1 MLNPT
6 FRFAP
11 NRVRKLVMLG
21 CAAAALAGVSIAAMV
36 ASAPAAPYKITVNQ
50 DRLVNA
56 QNEPQNWLMM
66 NGDYSSSRYSK
77 LTQINRDNV
86 KNLRMVWALA
96 LSGMQ
101 DIGQN
106 GPENEVNPLID
117 NGFMYTT
124 DGWGTVYKID
134 ARDPNKG
141 EFVWISNSG
150 VRHEGNV
157 PRTRGIALWEDL
169 VIANLP
175 DGRVIAINRDSGE
188 IVWDKKVA
196 VANEFGSM
204 EKFFTAPLVAEGKV
218 IIANG
223 AGDGLTRGWLAAL
236 DARTGNELW
245 RWYVVPKPGDPGSE
259 TWKDS
264 NNAWKTGG
272 GGLWQTGSYD
282 PATRVTIWGTGNP
295 IPQMDPEARPGDNLY
310 TNSAVA
316 LDIDT
321 GKLVWY
327 FQYTPNDGWDYDEI
341 GVHMLYDTVINGETR
356 KAVAHFGRNGFFYT
370 LDRDNGSFI
379 KGGQYVNEL
388 NWTKGLDPK
397 TGKPL
402 EYDPSLDVQKYIP
415 AARPMRADGN
425 KMMRVCPTWHGG
437 VAHQPFVPFLQP
449 GQVYPRLWRR
459 ALKATSRRTA
469 RKVRIQEP
477 RRGHSTIKAQFEKHT
492 FSSDLYYGSIT
503 AYDAENQ
510 KIIAKAV
517 TDIEIRSGAL
527 VTAGGIVF
535 TALQDGWII
544 AYNDETLEELWR
556 FKRQHAA
563 RGLAGPPTRSA
574 RKTVPLRSADRQP
587 PPASDEIRQADRLR
601 RYLFVVHAELG
612 TTGGH
617 RVAHS
622 GRGQRASRNDE
633 PEPEA

>member
-6 FRFAP
+6 SRLAP
-11 NRVRKLVMLG
+11 HRVRKLVMLG
-21 CAAAALAGVSIAAMV
+21 CAAAALAGASIAAMV
-36 ASAPAAPYKITVNQ
+36 ASAPAAPYKLTVNR
-50 DRLVNA
+50 DRLINA

-66 NGDYSSSRYSK
+66 NGDYASTRYSK

-86 KNLRMVWALA
+86 KNLRMVWAMA
-96 LSGMQ
+96 LGGMQ

-141 EFVWISNSG
+141 EYVWISNSG

-236 DARTGNELW
+236 DAKTGNELW

-259 TWKDS
+259 TWKDK

-272 GGLWQTGSYD
+272 GGIWQTGSYD
-282 PATRVTIWGTGNP
+282 PATRLTIWGTGNP

-310 TNSAVA
+310 TNSVVA

-321 GKLVWY
+321 GKLAWY

-341 GVHMLYDTVINGETR
+341 GVHMLYDAVVNGETR
-356 KAVAHFGRNGFFYT
+356 KMVGHFARNGFFYE
-370 LDRDNGSFI
+370 LDRGNGSFI
-379 KGGQYVNEL
+379 RGAQYVNDL

-397 TGKPL
+397 TGKPV
-402 EYDPSLDVQKYIP
+402 EYDPKLDVQKYVP
-415 AARPMRADGN
+415 EARQLRGDGM
-425 KMMRVCPTWHGG
+425 KRTCPTWHGG
-437 VAHQPFVPFLQP
+437 VAHQPPAYNPIKHIAYGVGAEGCFSQNGAKVAFKGPD
-449 GQVYPRLWRR
+449 GGID
-459 ALKATSRRTA
+459 AKASEKRTF
-469 RKVRIQEP
+469 
-477 RRGHSTIKAQFEKHT
+477 T
-492 FSSDLYYGSIT
+492 SDLYYGAIT
-503 AYDAENQ
+503 AYDTVNN
-510 KIIAKAV
+510 KVLAKAI

-527 VTAGGIVF
+527 VTAGGVVF
-535 TALQDGWII
+535 TATQDGWVI

-556 FKRQHAA
+556 FNLGTPLKGSPVTYSIGPKQF
-563 RGLAGPPTRSA
+563 LAVQTSGRHLHPIKYDNLLDS
-574 RKTVPLRSADRQP
+574 S
-587 PPASDEIRQADRLR
+587 
-601 RYLFVVHAELG
+601 YLFVFAL
-612 TTGGH
+612 
-617 RVAHS
+617 
-622 GRGQRASRNDE
+622 N
-633 PEPEA
+633 